1 MVVTR
6 GRLAMAGL
14 LAVALAVAGA
24 VIVLGS
30 PSPTGPGA
38 AMGGSS
44 SPRPSGSAPASP
56 SGEPTAS
63 PTAAS
68 PSPAVLEDGT
78 YPAYV
83 RRVDVAAGTVTVDLI
98 QTFEGREAVRAAMED
113 GLSRHD
119 ARAYL
124 FAPVYVRNEN
134 PLLRTLPVSEDAI
147 IRFADGCES
156 SGDRTTVLRDLR
168 RAITPFNESF
178 YYSLSVDRGAVT
190 RVEQHLAVV
199 AC

>member
-1 MVVTR
+1 MMVTK

-14 LAVALAVAGA
+14 LAVALAAAGA

-30 PSPTGPGA
+30 ASPTGPGA

-44 SPRPSGSAPASP
+44 SPRPSGSGSTASP
-56 SGEPTAS
+56 SGGPT
-63 PTAAS
+63 AS
-68 PSPAVLEDGT
+68 PSPAVLEDGA

-83 RRVDVAAGTVTVDLI
+83 RRVDVARGTVTVDLI
-98 QTFEGREAVRAAMED
+98 QTFEGREAVRAAIED

-134 PLLRTLPVSEDAI
+134 PLLRTLPVSEDAA